1 MASTAFDVASVAA
14 KIQTVAQVR
23 AAMGAVTVALSA
35 GYEKLSVFGPSTS
48 IPNLV
53 EGTRDAAFSLLDTVN
68 KSAHILYNIY
78 SDDPDIQNEDIS
90 TAHAISAGRIISEAN
105 DALKDVENAIG
116 SNFSNV
122 AAVVRDAIVETGTI
136 AGTTVQGVT
145 NAVAAGVSAFAFS
158 AWPTLL
164 LVGAGALIYINRKPI
179 LNALAK
185 GLTL

>member
-1 MASTAFDVASVAA
+1 MASSAFDVASVAA

-23 AAMGAVTVALSA
+23 AAMGAVTVSLST

-53 EGTRDAAFSLLDTVN
+53 EGTREAAFSLLDTVN

-116 SNFSNV
+116 SNFSNIAQIV
-122 AAVVRDAIVETGTI
+122 KDAIVSTGEI
-136 AGTTVQGVT
+136 AGTTVQSVT

-158 AWPTLL
+158 AWPTIL
-164 LVGAGALIYINRKPI
+164 LVAGGAMIYIYRKPI
-179 LNALAK
+179 LSAIVK
-185 GLTL
+185 GIGP